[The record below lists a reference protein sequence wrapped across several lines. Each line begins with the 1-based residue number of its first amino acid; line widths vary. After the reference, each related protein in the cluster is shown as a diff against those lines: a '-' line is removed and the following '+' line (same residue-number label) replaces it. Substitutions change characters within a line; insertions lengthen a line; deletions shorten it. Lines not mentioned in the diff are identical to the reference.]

1 MVPVFMRS
9 TSTGVL
15 IINIILILYSRAPV
29 LYCASV
35 LLRRY
40 YEYCTITITA
50 LVVSELALRLLQRH
64 LSRTV
69 GLALWLSRRRVS
81 ASTYLCTVIQLFII
95 IILNENGSVTW

>member
-1 MVPVFMRS
+1 M
-9 TSTGVL
+9 
-15 IINIILILYSRAPV
+15 
-29 LYCASV
+29 

-40 YEYCTITITA
+40 YEYFTITA

-64 LSRTV
+64 LYRTV